1 MKRTIQPA
9 ARLEGILKVPGD
21 KSISHRALILGA
33 AARGRQVIDGLSDAL
48 DVHSTVQAL
57 RDMGCFVESM
67 PDGRT
72 IVLPGTP
79 RDSFAVDAG
88 NSGTTARL
96 IAGLAAGRAGEC
108 RIDGDASLRRRPMAR
123 VAEPLARMGARVVLA
138 EGGTLPA
145 VISGGSLH
153 GISYTLPVASAQVKS
168 AVLIAGLFAEGDT
181 TVEEP
186 VATRDHTEIMMAA
199 MGVQPARD
207 GNRITVRGGSHLEGT
222 HLTIPGDISSAVFF
236 MVAASLLPGS
246 RVHLPF
252 TGINPRRT
260 GILTVLHA
268 MGADIAIEVDHA
280 GAEPAAD
287 LTVSSAPLRGIEID
301 DPAVVSSIIDEIPAL
316 AVAATQAEGVTT
328 IRGAG
333 ELRMKESDR
342 IESIVSNLRALG
354 ARIDAH
360 EDGFTVE
367 GPTPLRGAAVDSR
380 GDHRIAMAMTVAAL
394 VAQGNTEIDCAEAA
408 DVSYPGF
415 YNDLRVLV
423 RAH

>member
-33 AARGRQVIDGLSDAL
+33 AARGRQIIDGLSDAR
-48 DVHSTVQAL
+48 DVLSTAQAL

-96 IAGLAAGRAGEC
+96 LAGLAAGRAKEC
-108 RIDGDASLRRRPMAR
+108 RIDGDASLRRRPMTR
-123 VAEPLARMGARVVLA
+123 VAAPLARMGARVVLA
-138 EGGTLPA
+138 DGGTLPA
-145 VISGGSLH
+145 IISGGALR
-153 GISYTLPVASAQVKS
+153 GVEYALPVASAQVKS
-168 AVLIAGLFAEGDT
+168 AVLIAGLFAQGDT
-181 TVEEP
+181 TVVEP

-199 MGVQPARD
+199 MGVAPARD
-207 GNRITVRGGSHLEGT
+207 GNRISVHGGSQLEGT
-222 HLTIPGDISSAVFF
+222 HVTIPGDISSAAFF
-236 MVAASLLPGS
+236 MVGASLLPGS

-260 GILTVLHA
+260 GILTVLRA
-268 MGADIAIEVDHA
+268 MGADITIEVDHA

-287 LTVSSAPLRGIEID
+287 LTVCAAPLRGVEID
-301 DPAVVSSIIDEIPAL
+301 DPAVISSIIDEIPAL

-328 IRGAG
+328 VRGAA
-333 ELRMKESDR
+333 ELRVKESDR
-342 IESIVSNLRALG
+342 IEAVVTNLRALG
-354 ARIDAH
+354 ARIEAH
-360 EDGFTVE
+360 EDGFAIE

-380 GDHRIAMAMTVAAL
+380 GDHRIAMAMAIAAL
-394 VAQGNTEIDCAEAA
+394 VADGDTEVDGADAA

-415 YNDLRVLV
+415 YNDLRALV
-423 RAH
+423 RAR